1 MKEINNSLTNSLRLG
16 PWRSARETP
25 RIAGMKARR
34 ELPGRLCEGPRGR
47 RIVVTF
53 DEVGQTGRLGAERDG
68 GNKTERGGANRQRR
82 EETRG

>member
-25 RIAGMKARR
+25 RIARMKARR
-34 ELPGRLCEGPRGR
+34 EFPGRLCEGVWGR

-53 DEVGQTGRLGAERDG
+53 DEVGVERDG
-68 GNKTERGGANRQRR
+68 GNKTEHGGANRQRR